1 MASVVPSRTSADA
14 DELDRSDLPARLL
27 AIGASA
33 RNFPRID
40 LRSDDDIIGYDQHGL
55 PS

>member
-1 MASVVPSRTSADA
+1 MVPSSTSVDA
-14 DELDRSDLPARLL
+14 DEFDRSDLPARLL

-33 RNFPRID
+33 RGLPRLD
-40 LRSDDDIIGYDQHGL
+40 LRSDDEIIGYDQHGL